1 MNTIY
6 NMFEHL
12 HWANQTILEALQN
25 AEASGKAVSLFAH
38 TLHAERVWLT
48 RLQGKDSAGMPIWSD
63 RDLAFCA
70 ELLQQNAEGYAE
82 FLADAA
88 ASDPQRIVAYSNSKG
103 SPFETSVGDILTHVA
118 LHGQY
123 HRGQINL
130 CLRESGIEPVGVDY
144 ILFVR

>member
-1 MNTIY
+1 MDTIR

-12 HWANQTILEALQN
+12 DWANRAILGALQN
-25 AEASGKAVSLFAH
+25 AEAGGKALSLFAH
-38 TLHAERVWLT
+38 TLHSERVWLT
-48 RLQGKDSAGMPIWSD
+48 RLQGKDSAGLPIWAD

-70 ELLQQNAEGYAE
+70 ELLQRNAEGYAE
-82 FLADAA
+82 FLADAP

>member
-1 MNTIY
+1 MDTIR

-12 HWANQTILEALQN
+12 DWANRAILGALQN
-25 AEASGKAVSLFAH
+25 AEAGGKALSLFTH

-48 RLQGKDSAGMPIWSD
+48 RLKGEDSAGLPIWSD

-70 ELLQQNAEGYAE
+70 ELLQRNAEGHAE

>member
-1 MNTIY
+1 MNAIH

-12 HWANQTILEALQN
+12 HWANRAILGALQN
-25 AEASGKAVSLFAH
+25 GRASGKALSLFAH

-48 RLQGKDSAGMPIWSD
+48 RLQGGDSAGLPIWED

-70 ELLQQNAEGYAE
+70 ELMERNAEGFAA

-88 ASDPQRIVAYSNSKG
+88 SDPERIAAYSDSKG
-103 SPFETSVGDILTHVA
+103 NPFETKVGDILMHVA

-123 HRGQINL
+123 HRGQINQ
-130 CLRESGIEPVGVDY
+130 CLRESGLEPVGVDY